1 MMAKKPTLS
10 EYITAAYPTQ
20 PTIKILEYNADTNR
34 LKKQL
39 AALGYDNFLGICTQK
54 PKISRDPDLYYVNE
68 KTITYKNNADI
79 LVLNKADL
87 LDLKNAFH
95 SSAQHIIY
103 LPSNI
108 IHRASF
114 LPLWAYKLARK
125 KNWTFT
131 VQSFLDNADKLQK
144 GIVFVRNHS
153 PEKKARQYLS
163 PTLGLERFFELLN
176 EQQLTYVILRWFD
189 ELPHLDLS
197 EDVDL
202 LIADQDVEK
211 VRELLNEK
219 IGILPFDLYSVG
231 GLTGSNFKNIAYYPP
246 YIAETILDQR
256 KLWNDKYYVPSNVHH
271 FLSLMYHAVYHKG
284 EKSGIPVVAGGE
296 LKNIPQDHD
305 YPGILQQLANENQV
319 TLEEI
324 SLRHF
329 HNVLAE
335 NGWAPSTDTIRKLL
349 DVSGKWLESVIKS
362 SDHQFEKEGELMVFV
377 VREWAEEK
385 QLTAQIID
393 WFERNGLCLI
403 QSLKLDDEQKRNA
416 AQNLRGG
423 NWGQGPWPVS
433 GGKPSTLLVMYDYHP
448 KPLDA
453 KMKKKYPHV
462 SNAHYLLKE
471 RLRAEI
477 NAAFTKDQQANPL
490 HSADD
495 EIEALDYI
503 VAVAPDLVQE
513 VKATITQWDEAY
525 RTREKVIADV
535 SEKKRRAKVE
545 IIEYQGQKA
554 VKKTYKAGKE
564 RFLEREKFVYGELS
578 KECDFIPQLLSSGEN
593 YIIVPYLKTNPITES
608 WHIKKQ
614 ILKRKHKQEI
624 FKINEFFYNKGYALI
639 DFHPGN
645 ILLTSEGLKII
656 DFEFL
661 YQYDK
666 LPPKVSESFDLN
678 GFPEDFAED
687 KPYGI
692 FPKQRRNMWKKILY

>member
-1 MMAKKPTLS
+1 MMANQPTIS
-10 EYITAAYPTQ
+10 EYITALYPNKQ
-20 PTIKILEYNADTNR
+20 AVKILEYNAETSS

-39 AALGYDNFLGICTQK
+39 ATSGYKNYLGICRRKSGDKQ
-54 PKISRDPDLYYVNE
+54 DPELYYATE
-68 KTITYKNNADI
+68 KTLTYKNNAE
-79 LVLNKADL
+79 VLIINKADF

-95 SSAQHIIY
+95 SSADLILFI
-103 LPSNI
+103 PSNI
-108 IHRASF
+108 IDRASF

-125 KNWTFT
+125 KKWTFHFDYFIDGLGKT
-131 VQSFLDNADKLQK
+131 KAA
-144 GIVFVRNHS
+144 IVFKRHHQKQK
-153 PEKKARQYLS
+153 EARQYLS
-163 PTLGLERFFELLN
+163 PELGLDNFFELLN
-176 EQQLTYVILRWFD
+176 ERQLDYVILRWFD
-189 ELPHLDLS
+189 ELPFLELN

-202 LIADQDVEK
+202 LVSDRHIEK

-219 IGILPFDLYSVG
+219 VGILPFDIYSAG

-246 YIAETILDQR
+246 YIAETILDQK
-256 KLWNDKYYVPSNVHH
+256 KLWNSKYYVPSTTHY

-284 EKSGIPVVAGGE
+284 EKSGIPAKAEGRVKE
-296 LKNIPQDHD
+296 FPQDHD
-305 YPGILQQLANENQV
+305 YPAVLQQLAAETGNSF
-319 TLEEI
+319 EEI
-324 SLRHF
+324 SLAYF
-329 HNVLAE
+329 HDFLE
-335 NGWAPSTDTIRKLL
+335 EQGWAPSTDTIRKLIG
-349 DVSGKWLESVIKS
+349 VSGNWLESIIKS
-362 SDHQFEKEGELMVFV
+362 SEHNFDKDGELMVFV
-377 VREWAEEK
+377 VREWAEER
-385 QLTAQIID
+385 QLTEYIID

-403 QSLKLDDEQKRNA
+403 RAVKLDDEQKRNA

-448 KPLDA
+448 KRLDS

-462 SNAHYLLKE
+462 SNEHYLLKE
-471 RLRAEI
+471 QLRSEI
-477 NAAFTKDQQANPL
+477 NGVLLKEQRANPL

-503 VAVAPDLVQE
+503 AAVAPDLVDE
-513 VKATITQWDEAY
+513 VKNVINSWDRAY
-525 RTREKVIADV
+525 RTQEKVIADV

-545 IIEYQGQKA
+545 IIEYLGNKA

-578 KECDFIPQLLSSGEN
+578 KECDFIPKLLDSGEN
-593 YIIVPYLKTNPITES
+593 YIIVPYLKTNRLTES

-624 FKINEFFYNKGYALI
+624 FTINEFFYNKGYALI

-645 ILLTSEGLKII
+645 ILLSSDGLKII

-661 YQYDK
+661 YQYEQ
-666 LPPKVSESFDLN
+666 LPPSVGDSFDLN
-678 GFPEDFAED
+678 GFPEDFAAD
-687 KPYGI
+687 RPYGI

>member
-1 MMAKKPTLS
+1 MMANQPTIS
-10 EYITAAYPTQ
+10 EYITASYPNKQ
-20 PTIKILEYNADTNR
+20 AVKILEYNAETSS

-39 AALGYDNFLGICTQK
+39 ATSGYKNFLGICRRKSSGKQ
-54 PKISRDPDLYYVNE
+54 DPELYYATE
-68 KTITYKNNADI
+68 KTLTYKNNAE
-79 LVLNKADL
+79 VLIMNNADF

-95 SSAQHIIY
+95 SSANLILFI
-103 LPSNI
+103 PSNI
-108 IHRASF
+108 VDRASF

-125 KNWTFT
+125 KKWTFYFESFIDGLGKTKAT
-131 VQSFLDNADKLQK
+131 VVFKRDHQKDK
-144 GIVFVRNHS
+144 
-153 PEKKARQYLS
+153 EARQYLS
-163 PTLGLERFFELLN
+163 PELGLDSFFKLLN
-176 EQQLTYVILRWFD
+176 ERQLDYVVLRWFD
-189 ELPHLDLS
+189 ELPFLDLN

-202 LIADQDVEK
+202 LVSDRHIEK

-219 IGILPFDLYSVG
+219 VGILPFDIYSVG

-246 YIAETILDQR
+246 YLAETILDQK
-256 KLWNDKYYVPSNVHH
+256 KLWNNKYYVPSNIHY

-284 EKSGIPVVAGGE
+284 EKSGIPANVEGRV
-296 LKNIPQDHD
+296 KKMPQDHD
-305 YPGILQQLANENQV
+305 YPAVLQQLAAETGNS
-319 TLEEI
+319 LEEI
-324 SLRHF
+324 SLPYFHHF
-329 HNVLAE
+329 LE
-335 NGWAPSTDTIRKLL
+335 EQGWAPSTDTIRKLIE
-349 DVSGKWLESVIKS
+349 VSGNWLESVIKS
-362 SDHQFEKEGELMVFV
+362 SEHHFEKDGELMVFV
-377 VREWAEEK
+377 VREWAEQR
-385 QLTAQIID
+385 QLTDYMID

-403 QSLKLDDEQKRNA
+403 RAIKLDDEQKRNA

-448 KPLDA
+448 KQLDS

-462 SNAHYLLKE
+462 SNEHYLLKE
-471 RLRAEI
+471 QLRSEI
-477 NAAFTKDQQANPL
+477 NGSLSKEQRANPL

-503 VAVAPDLVQE
+503 AAVAPDLVNE
-513 VKATITQWDEAY
+513 VKNVINCWDEAY
-525 RTREKVIADV
+525 RTQEKVIADV

-545 IIEYQGQKA
+545 IIEYLGNKA
-554 VKKTYKAGKE
+554 VKKTYKAGRE

-578 KECDFIPQLLSSGEN
+578 KECDFIPKLLDSGEN
-593 YIIVPYLKTNPITES
+593 YIIVPYLKTKRLTES

-624 FKINEFFYNKGYALI
+624 FTINEFFYNKGYALI

-645 ILLTSEGLKII
+645 VLLSSDGLKLI

-661 YQYDK
+661 YQYEQ
-666 LPPKVSESFDLN
+666 LPPNVNDSFDLN
-678 GFPEDFAED
+678 GFPEDFAAD